1 MAERAFSR
9 TDLKKATIVASG
21 GYCTGLGI
29 SWYDMKLWEI
39 VEAIEMVS
47 EIQDEQNSR
56 KD

>member
-21 GYCTGLGI
+21 GYAVGLGI

-47 EIQDEQNSR
+47 EIQEEQNR